1 MGYVVYNTESTRIE
15 TEKRWGKEV
24 YATEAAAKAA
34 RTRMLKKPKKING
47 EVVNYKPEDLAVAEI
62 GHYRSNIEKM
72 VKKVNMMSGQEYYES
87 VNTPNYCSP
96 SSEAYW
102 SM

>member
-1 MGYVVYNTESTRIE
+1 MSYVVYDTVTTRIVKSKARRD
-15 TEKRWGKEV
+15 T

-34 RTRMLKKPKKING
+34 VTRAAKAG
-47 EVVNYKPEDLAVAEI
+47 VTTLAAIEADSYYNKV
-62 GHYRSNIEKM
+62 EKM
-72 VKKVNMMSGQEYYES
+72 VIRVNLLSGKEYMES
-87 VNTPNYCSP
+87 VNTPSYCSP

>member
-1 MGYVVYNTESTRIE
+1 MGYVVYSTETTRIV
-15 TEKRWGKEV
+15 TEKRYGKEV

-34 RTRMLKKPKKING
+34 KTRMVRKGKHAADAI
-47 EVVNYKPEDLAVAEI
+47 EVAEI
-62 GHYRSNIEKM
+62 TVYKTLIEKM
-72 VKKVNMMSGQEYYES
+72 VKRVNLMSGKEYYES

-96 SSEAYW
+96 ASEAYW

>member
-1 MGYVVYNTESTRIE
+1 MGYVVYSTESTRIVTE
-15 TEKRWGKEV
+15 TRYGKEV

-34 RTRMLKKPKKING
+34 KTRMVRKGKHAADAI
-47 EVVNYKPEDLAVAEI
+47 EVAEI
-62 GHYRSNIEKM
+62 TVYTTLIEKM
-72 VKKVNMMSGQEYYES
+72 VKRVNLMSGKEYYES

-96 SSEAYW
+96 ASEAYW

>member
-1 MGYVVYNTESTRIE
+1 MGYVVYDTVTTRIVK
-15 TEKRWGKEV
+15 TKGRGDT

-34 RTRMLKKPKKING
+34 VTRGTKAG
-47 EVVNYKPEDLAVAEI
+47 VTTLAVLETNA
-62 GHYRSNIEKM
+62 YYKDVEKM
-72 VKKVNMMSGQEYYES
+72 VIRTNLLSGKEYMES
-87 VNTPNYCSP
+87 VNTPSYCSP